1 MQVVLLPATAAS
13 HSAAARHSAAA
24 PAAAVAAPPP
34 SPWRRSGTC
43 RHVLFIGR
51 KGTREPG
58 LRALAPCTRKILE
71 EGGGDIGVCGENLQE
86 VAKSIN
92 RVANCF

>member
-13 HSAAARHSAAA
+13 HSAAARHSAAAA

-51 KGTREPG
+51 KGKREPG
-58 LRALAPCTRKILE
+58 LRALAPCTRKI
-71 EGGGDIGVCGENLQE
+71 
-86 VAKSIN
+86 
-92 RVANCF
+92 